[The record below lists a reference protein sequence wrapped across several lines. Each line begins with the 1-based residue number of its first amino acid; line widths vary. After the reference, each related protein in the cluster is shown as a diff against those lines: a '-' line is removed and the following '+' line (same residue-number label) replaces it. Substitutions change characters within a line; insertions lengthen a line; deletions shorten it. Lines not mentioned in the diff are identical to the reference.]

1 MFKIQENDF
10 RLTPIDDSSLA
21 FDLELSRVVN
31 KGKNNERTE
40 FQIAGY
46 GLSLSN
52 AIKSIAQYRVSNNH
66 KEEAISLLTYFKEFK
81 KELDSLNKFL

>member
-1 MFKIQENDF
+1 MIIQENDY
-10 RLTPIDDSSLA
+10 RLTPIDDSSLS

-52 AIKSIAQYRVSNNH
+52 AIKRIAQYRVACNH
-66 KEEAISLLTYFKEFK
+66 KEEAISLLTYFNEFK
-81 KELDSLNKFL
+81 KELESLNQFS